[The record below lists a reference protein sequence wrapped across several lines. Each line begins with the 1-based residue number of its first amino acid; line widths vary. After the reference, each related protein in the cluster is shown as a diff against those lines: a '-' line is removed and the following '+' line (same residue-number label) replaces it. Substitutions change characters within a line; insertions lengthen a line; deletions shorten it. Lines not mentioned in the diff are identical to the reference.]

1 MAGFEILYIFRDNV
15 LKVLFNLD
23 TSTVEMIF
31 IFIFLL
37 QTDFFVHLVLIPIFI
52 GFSMFYNLNFLQV
65 NLKVAS

>member
-23 TSTVEMIF
+23 TSTVEIIF
-31 IFIFLL
+31 FLL

-65 NLKVAS
+65 Y